1 MIRIS
6 DQNLLTQYIMAHQ
19 YDYPFNLSFV
29 KNVQK
34 MFKVYCKNIADQKYK
49 YKKKKEKRCH
59 PTLPRPGKI
68 QVIDNDNSEQY

>member
-6 DQNLLTQYIMAHQ
+6 DQNLLTQNIRAHQ
-19 YDYPFNLSFV
+19 YDDPFNLSFV

-49 YKKKKEKRCH
+49 YNKNASIYTMRVGTDREVC
-59 PTLPRPGKI
+59 
-68 QVIDNDNSEQY
+68 

>member
-19 YDYPFNLSFV
+19 YDDSFNLSFV

-34 MFKVYCKNIADQKYK
+34 MFKVYCNNIADQKYK
-49 YKKKKEKRCH
+49 YNKNALIHTMRE
-59 PTLPRPGKI
+59 G
-68 QVIDNDNSEQY
+68 IDREVC